1 MSSTNVNNNKQTG
14 ILILGKQKT
23 TFEIFVLTIRYN
35 NTKRKAL
42 KTTFGVV
49 VFSNYFKSTQGL
61 GYNTL
66 FIYNNLK
73 LGGRGLYS
81 VVQNLTIG
89 FPWRDHVDL

>member
-23 TFEIFVLTIRYN
+23 TFEIFVFTIRYN

-49 VFSNYFKSTQGL
+49 VLVITSNQHKVWVIIHF
-61 GYNTL
+61 
-66 FIYNNLK
+66 
-73 LGGRGLYS
+73 LY
-81 VVQNLTIG
+81 T
-89 FPWRDHVDL
+89 RT